1 LGWSQGPERRYD
13 DIGYHGA
20 MDISLAG
27 MLLAIGFGSYFQTVT
42 GFGLGMIALGAASG
56 LGLMPIA
63 PAAVV
68 VSLLTLCNSPL
79 VLSGN
84 FRHVDWRAVGS
95 VLLAM
100 TPTTLAGVVALDYL
114 SRSGVVLL
122 QFLLG
127 AVIAASCAAMA
138 IRPARRQTVSGV
150 SGFLAA
156 GGVAGLLGGMFGFSG
171 PPLIFHLYRQPL
183 ELTVVRSTLIMLFTC
198 SAVIRLV
205 FVGLQG
211 GFAVE
216 VWELFAWS
224 VPVVVFATLAGRRH
238 PPPLRPAKIR
248 RIAFFVVAL
257 IGAGLM
263 ASALAGLGTA

>member
-1 LGWSQGPERRYD
+1 LN
-13 DIGYHGA
+13 GA
-20 MDISLAG
+20 MDIPLAG
-27 MLLAIGFGSYFQTVT
+27 MLLAIGFGTYFQTVT

-63 PAAVV
+63 SAAVV

-95 VLLAM
+95 VLLGM
-100 TPTTLAGVVALDYL
+100 VPTTLVGVVALDYL

-127 AVIAASCAAMA
+127 AVIAASCAVMA
-138 IRPARRQTVSGV
+138 IRPSRRETASAA

-156 GGVAGLLGGMFGFSG
+156 GSVAGLLGGMFGFSG

-211 GFAVE
+211 GFTVE
-216 VWELFAWS
+216 IWELFAWS
-224 VPVVVFATLAGRRH
+224 VPVVVLATLAGRRY
-238 PPPLRPAKIR
+238 PPPLRPVKIR

-263 ASALAGLGTA
+263 ASALTSLGAA